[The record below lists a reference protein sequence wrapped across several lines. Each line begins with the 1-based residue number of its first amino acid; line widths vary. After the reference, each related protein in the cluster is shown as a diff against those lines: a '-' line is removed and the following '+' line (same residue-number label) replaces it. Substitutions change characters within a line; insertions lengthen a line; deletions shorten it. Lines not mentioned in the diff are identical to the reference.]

1 MKSAESLGKYVN
13 FIKSR
18 PFFWLLVGVVVI
30 LSGLWLKS
38 SSTREGVLEL
48 AGLVQPV
55 EVYRDH
61 FDVPHVYA
69 QTADDAYFALGFL
82 HARER
87 FWQMELSRR
96 AGSGRLAELFG
107 ADALEQDRFMRTLG
121 LRRAA
126 EANWAQ
132 LDPAT
137 QASLQ
142 AYAKGVNA
150 GIAQSRWLPV
160 EFYLT
165 GAPRPEPWHPVDS
178 LVWLKTMAW
187 RLSGNWWEELLNLRL
202 QNRLS
207 TEQLADLFPPYPGDA
222 PQTLPDV
229 SKWYTPVAA
238 QADRLLAQHRNE
250 AEKSVGSNN
259 WVVDGSRSVSGKPL
273 LANDPHLPLT
283 APSIWYFAHLHA
295 PGLNVIG
302 AGLPGVPGILLGR
315 NEQVAWAF
323 TNTNPDSQDVF
334 VERLVPG
341 NPGHYQTPAGEAAFT
356 EFKETLRVK
365 GAPDE
370 RLIVRVSRHGPL
382 ISTAD
387 ADARQATPPGT
398 ALALS
403 WVGLRADD
411 MTVRFML
418 NAGRAQNAEQLKAAA
433 RDFHSPQ
440 QNIVYADAQGRI
452 GFIAAGRVPVRAQGN
467 ELLGAL
473 PAPGWLPQYDWQ
485 GTIPFEQLPQ
495 QSAGNDGKIITA
507 NQKITPKDYPYFIT
521 SGWALPYRAERISDL
536 LDRRARH
543 DVQSFAALQNDVFN
557 PVAAELLPLL
567 LNTDVE
573 DGLSLQVLR
582 NLREWD
588 YRMAADASQPL
599 IFAAWLRHLSDILLQ
614 DKLGDFYELVG
625 DYNPAFLVRVLTNR
639 DGSAVRWCRSG
650 ASAPTPCAA
659 EARQALQDAITEVRR
674 HYGDDPAQWHWGRAH
689 VSVFANQPLGK
700 LPGLG
705 WFFNVETESAGGMD
719 SVNVSGY
726 RYDEQT
732 GLYRGESG
740 PAFRAIYDL
749 AEPDKSVF
757 ILGTGQS
764 GRPWSPHYRDMT
776 SAWAEGGYL
785 PLTTRRDNIERDA
798 VVRQHLLP
806 E

>member
-1 MKSAESLGKYVN
+1 MKFTESFGKPVN
-13 FIKSR
+13 LLKSR
-18 PFFWLLVGVVVI
+18 PFLGWLAGMLAI
-30 LSGLWLKS
+30 LAGLWLES
-38 SSTREGVLEL
+38 IAAHDEAFEL
-48 AGLVQPV
+48 AGLDQTV
-55 EVYRDH
+55 EVFRDG

-69 QTADDAYFALGFL
+69 QSADDAYFALGYL

-87 FWQMELSRR
+87 LWQMELSRR
-96 AGSGRLAELFG
+96 TGSGRLAELFG
-107 ADALEQDRFMRTLG
+107 ADVLEQDRFMRTLG

-132 LDPAT
+132 LDSAT

-165 GAPRPEPWHPVDS
+165 GAPRPEPWQPVDS

-202 QNRLS
+202 KSRLPAV
-207 TEQLADLFPPYPGDA
+207 QLADLFLPYPGDA

-229 SKWYTPVAA
+229 SKWYTPAAA
-238 QADRLLAQHRNE
+238 QADRLLVQHRDE
-250 AEKSVGSNN
+250 ADKSVGSNN

-283 APSIWYFAHLHA
+283 APSTWYFAHLHA

-334 VERLVPG
+334 VERLVSGSPT
-341 NPGHYQTPAGEAAFT
+341 HYQTPDGEAAFSEFT
-356 EFKETLRVK
+356 EILRIK

-370 RLIVRVSRHGPL
+370 LLMVQTSRHGPL

-440 QNIVYADAQGRI
+440 QNIVYADAEGCI
-452 GFIAAGRVPVRAQGN
+452 GFIAAGRVPLRAQGN
-467 ELLGAL
+467 ELRGTL
-473 PAPGWLPQYDWQ
+473 PAPGWLAQYDWQ

-495 QSAGNDGKIITA
+495 QNAGSDGKIVTA
-507 NQKITPKDYPYFIT
+507 NQKITPKNYSHFIT
-521 SGWALPYRAERISDL
+521 SGWALPYRAERISHL

-543 DVQSFAALQNDVFN
+543 DVRSFAAVQNDVFN

-567 LNTDVE
+567 LTIDAEND
-573 DGLSLQVLR
+573 LSRQILR
-582 NLREWD
+582 SMRAWD
-588 YRMAADASQPL
+588 YRMAADAAQPL
-599 IFAAWLRHLSDILLQ
+599 VFAAWLRHLNGILLQ
-614 DKLGDFYELVG
+614 DKLGELYELVG
-625 DYNPAFLVRVLTNR
+625 DYNPAFLVRVLNNR
-639 DGSAVRWCRSG
+639 DGSAGRWCRGG
-650 ASAPTPCAA
+650 ASAPTPCAG
-659 EARQALQDAITEVRR
+659 EIRQALQDAIVEVSRY
-674 HYGDDPAQWHWGRAH
+674 YGDEPAQWRWGRAH
-689 VSVFANQPLGK
+689 VSVFANQPLGR

-705 WFFNVETESAGGMD
+705 WLFNVETESAGGMD
-719 SVNVSGY
+719 VVNVSGY

-732 GLYRGESG
+732 GRYQGESG

-749 AEPDKSVF
+749 AEPDNSVF

-764 GRPWSPHYRDMT
+764 GRPWSPHYRDM
-776 SAWAEGGYL
+776 ALPWAKGDYL
-785 PLTTRRDNIERDA
+785 PLTTRRDNIERNA
-798 VVRQHLLP
+798 VAHQSLLP